1 MGCCWCINTT
11 NKASANIDDNLQGSK
26 LYLSARFSCSAPDGG
41 GQTHRDFVHYS
52 LHCSIELIKLL
63 FNQSKESSLLNI

>member
-41 GQTHRDFVHYS
+41 GQTHRDFVHYT
-52 LHCSIELIKLL
+52 
-63 FNQSKESSLLNI
+63 LLNRINQTSF